1 MRDPARR
8 GTRGSDDMA
17 DIYEFH
23 VTGLIGPVVRSALPE
38 LTSEPDCRRTLLSGS
53 AEPGEVSR
61 LLEQLRDNGLLLQHV
76 VLSTENRW
84 AATGPQCRTGQ
95 VSP

>member
-1 MRDPARR
+1 
-8 GTRGSDDMA
+8 MA

-84 AATGPQCRTGQ
+84 AATGSPVQDGAGQ
-95 VSP
+95 PLAVGKSAPRQS

>member
-1 MRDPARR
+1 
-8 GTRGSDDMA
+8 MA

-61 LLEQLRDNGLLLQHV
+61 LLEQLRDSGLLLQHV
-76 VLSTENRW
+76 VLSIENRW
-84 AATGPQCRTGQ
+84 TATGSRGQ
-95 VSP
+95 DGAGQSFAVGESAPRQS